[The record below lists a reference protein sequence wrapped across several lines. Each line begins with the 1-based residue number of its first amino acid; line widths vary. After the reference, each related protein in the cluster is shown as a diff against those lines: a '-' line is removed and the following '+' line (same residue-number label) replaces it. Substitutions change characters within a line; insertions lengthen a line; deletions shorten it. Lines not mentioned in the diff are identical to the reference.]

1 MRRYLLLPLAF
12 CALVATSATARE
24 KDNTPPEGFTALFN
38 GKDLTN
44 WQGLVELPQRA
55 KLSPEQLA
63 AKQKAANEK
72 YLPHWT
78 VKDGVIEYDGK
89 GQSLQTAK
97 DYGNFELYVDWKI
110 PPKGDSGIYL
120 RGNPQVQIWDSEHLA
135 DNLAED
141 RGKGSG
147 GLWNN
152 PKGSPGK
159 QPLVNAD
166 NPIGQWNTF
175 HIIMKGDK
183 VTVFL
188 NDKKVV
194 DDAPLAN
201 YWEKGKPLPATGPI
215 ELQHH
220 GDKLWFKNIYIKEL
234 P

>member
-1 MRRYLLLPLAF
+1 MKWYLSLPLAL
-12 CALVATSATARE
+12 CTLASASAADAK

-63 AKQKAANEK
+63 AAQKKANEK

-78 VKDGVIEYDGK
+78 IKDDALEYDGK

-120 RGNPQVQIWDSEHLA
+120 RGNPQVQIWDSDHLGA
-135 DNLAED
+135 GLEED
-141 RGKGSG
+141 KGKGSG

-152 PKGSPGK
+152 AKGSPGK
-159 QPLVNAD
+159 QPLKNAD
-166 NPIGQWNTF
+166 KPIGEWNTF
-175 HIIMKGDK
+175 HIVMKGDK

-188 NDKKVV
+188 NGEKVV
-194 DDAPLAN
+194 NDAPLAN